1 MIGLNITPADHVLFS
16 LPSFI
21 GGLNIRIPTT
31 SADTSYSASRNAKRF
46 VIDAI
51 KGLCDFSPND
61 HEVCVMVARTEYTKA
76 QQALYDCGISGIQ
89 SRAPSGWSDSIDHW
103 PFYMIDCSK
112 GSTTMLYGCKN
123 AQLSSCNQTW
133 FYKYH
138 PNINSAKL
146 SDHPM
151 AKERERKIGCSLDTQ
166 SIELNRKNVQNVTI
180 YIYMHVYIDL
190 NYNNNQ

>member
-1 MIGLNITPADHVLFS
+1 MQ
-16 LPSFI
+16 
-21 GGLNIRIPTT
+21 
-31 SADTSYSASRNAKRF
+31 
-46 VIDAI
+46 
-51 KGLCDFSPND
+51 KGLSLMLSRVSVISPLMIMRSVSWWPELNTPRRSRLCMI
-61 HEVCVMVARTEYTKA
+61 VEYRV
-76 QQALYDCGISGIQ
+76 S
-89 SRAPSGWSDSIDHW
+89 SPRAPSGWSDSIDHR

-180 YIYMHVYIDL
+180 YIYIYACIYRPEL
-190 NYNNNQ
+190 Q

>member
-1 MIGLNITPADHVLFS
+1 MSFIFDIESLLSSVFIPAVIGLNITPTDHVLFS
-16 LPSFI
+16 LPSCI

-89 SRAPSGWSDSIDHW
+89 SKDSFW
-103 PFYMIDCSK
+103 MVR
-112 GSTTMLYGCKN
+112 LY
-123 AQLSSCNQTW
+123 
-133 FYKYH
+133 
-138 PNINSAKL
+138 
-146 SDHPM
+146 
-151 AKERERKIGCSLDTQ
+151 
-166 SIELNRKNVQNVTI
+166 
-180 YIYMHVYIDL
+180 
-190 NYNNNQ
+190 